1 MSQVS
6 ECPEICNAPKAP
18 LVLKGSLGAL
28 CKK

>member
-18 LVLKGSLGAL
+18 LVPKGNVINLRP
-28 CKK
+28 